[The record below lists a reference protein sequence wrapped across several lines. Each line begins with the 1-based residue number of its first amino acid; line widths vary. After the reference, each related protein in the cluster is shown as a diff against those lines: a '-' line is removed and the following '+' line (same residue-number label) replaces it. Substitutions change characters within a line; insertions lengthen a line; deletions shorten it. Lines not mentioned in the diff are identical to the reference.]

1 MVLLM
6 SLLEAVFP
14 DIALC
19 FTILSVTSRFPVMGH
34 GTRNLARC
42 FGGPFEGAKAT
53 MEIHGNPH
61 ELVAD
66 IHRFC

>member
-1 MVLLM
+1 
-6 SLLEAVFP
+6 
-14 DIALC
+14 
-19 FTILSVTSRFPVMGH
+19 MGH

-61 ELVAD
+61 EFVAD